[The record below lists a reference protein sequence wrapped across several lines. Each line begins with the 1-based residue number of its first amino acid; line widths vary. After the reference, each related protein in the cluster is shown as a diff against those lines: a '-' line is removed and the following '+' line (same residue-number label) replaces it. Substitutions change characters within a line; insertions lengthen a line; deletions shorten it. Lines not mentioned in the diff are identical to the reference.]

1 MSQFKLKTTF
11 NLLSFLVMLS
21 LTILT
26 VTGCS
31 SQNTIPPEIDQYSAE
46 WPLANMDYSNTRAT
60 GNSGITSQNIDEL
73 GLDWTFD
80 IPGVGEWG
88 ASATNPLILDD
99 TVYLQDL
106 KSNVYAFELETGN
119 LKWKKEY
126 DLNNFGPNG
135 PAVGWNKIFVIKG
148 RYDIAALDIENGD
161 EIWVTRLSDIES
173 TGIDIQL
180 VAYNNMVYASTVPGS
195 SNADFYS
202 GGGVGIIYALDQQT
216 GISNGNSILSI
227 PRISGV
233 TLR

>member
-1 MSQFKLKTTF
+1 
-11 NLLSFLVMLS
+11 MLS
-21 LTILT
+21 LAIIT

-31 SQNTIPPEIDQYSAE
+31 SSSSIPPEVDKYNTE

-60 GNSGITSQNIDEL
+60 EYSGITSENISDL
-73 GLDWTFD
+73 GIAWTFD

-106 KSNVYAFELETGN
+106 KSNVYAFELSTGN

-135 PAVGWNKIFVIKG
+135 PAVGWDKLFIIKG
-148 RYDIAALDIENGD
+148 RYDITALNIENGN
-161 EIWVTRLSDIES
+161 EIWTTRLSDIES

-180 VAYNNMVYASTVPGS
+180 IAYNNLVYASTVPGS
-195 SNADFYS
+195 SNADFYT
-202 GGGVGIIYALDQQT
+202 GGGMG
-216 GISNGNSILSI
+216 
-227 PRISGV
+227 
-233 TLR
+233 